1 MKIKEKKRRN
11 IIDKI
16 IQLEDQMKSK
26 KKMKENIFNLKDKMK
41 SKEKKKENII
51 DKIMKLEDLIL
62 YIETTKE
69 RMTE

>member
-26 KKMKENIFNLKDKMK
+26 KKKKGNIT
-41 SKEKKKENII
+41 